1 MKGLTISR
9 KLLLMFV
16 VNVIVIGAI
25 AAIVFQSFQGLSDSI
40 AYSSSTV
47 GNYKADLDELRSE
60 QSRLEALTQPFYLNV
75 TPESVEEAK
84 NALGIAF
91 ESMDGS
97 IGKLLGQE
105 YRSVH
110 DLIVIDSAGNVRTS
124 TLSGRQLTAGEELNS
139 IRNGLKE
146 KISPMADSLASS
158 ALKQA
163 ANESKLSASLPDVA
177 VAFGDFRAVRKRLI
191 FLYRRKA
198 GLVEGMP
205 EYEKFMAAMMGGEK
219 GHQVGSTLDDNLFY
233 QLEKQIEELN
243 ALLAEEGDDRSKR
256 MVVPVGGIQTSD
268 KSGDA
273 ERNSRVDVGL
283 GRFDQFL
290 LENQALRAR
299 YVTTTKK
306 FRNYVASVNNIQVS
320 SAYKTFNRRMQKAF
334 KAMESHIK
342 SNKRSEDLSD
352 QFAILNAKLSGGL
365 ADLNRTI
372 EAERKRISEGI
383 LSDGQHFLQVLIG
396 LAVIGAL
403 ISLVIGL
410 FVKRSITRPVD
421 ELVEVAKDI
430 AQGEGDLT
438 KRLSVSETGEL
449 GQLSGWFN
457 SFLQRLSDLIVEI
470 KDFAVNIKHASQ
482 EIASGNQD
490 LSERTH
496 RQSAALQETASSM
509 EQMNSIIQNSAE
521 DAKKAFERT
530 QESQSTV
537 DDSRSNLLTAVQETI
552 DSNQEMLTNVLQT
565 NVRVVDGMADISAN
579 SEKMAGIVTLMND
592 IAFQTNLLALNA
604 SVEAARAGEHGKG
617 FAVVATEVRKLASRS
632 AKASEEIGEL
642 VETNLESVSAG
653 QVLVQDGGRV
663 LEDRRVKVDSMLS
676 SLQESS
682 TSNLTHIQ
690 NAFRELAEVME
701 NIKTASEEQAK
712 GVSEVNQ
719 AIADMERLTQGN
731 ASLVEQNAAASNS
744 MASDTLRLT
753 RLLDAFQVGQRATGP
768 VEEDG
773 GYDPETPVDDAR
785 ADDEQL
791 KYYAPYLTEEKT
803 HSGSV
808 DDDSDHRSATG
819 QRPTDA
825 VLISSQRR
833 EHSGTG
839 EFSEFDSE
847 KPFR

>member
-1 MKGLTISR
+1 
-9 KLLLMFV
+9 
-16 VNVIVIGAI
+16 
-25 AAIVFQSFQGLSDSI
+25 
-40 AYSSSTV
+40 
-47 GNYKADLDELRSE
+47 
-60 QSRLEALTQPFYLNV
+60 
-75 TPESVEEAK
+75 
-84 NALGIAF
+84 
-91 ESMDGS
+91 
-97 IGKLLGQE
+97 
-105 YRSVH
+105 
-110 DLIVIDSAGNVRTS
+110 
-124 TLSGRQLTAGEELNS
+124 
-139 IRNGLKE
+139 
-146 KISPMADSLASS
+146 
-158 ALKQA
+158 
-163 ANESKLSASLPDVA
+163 
-177 VAFGDFRAVRKRLI
+177 
-191 FLYRRKA
+191 
-198 GLVEGMP
+198 
-205 EYEKFMAAMMGGEK
+205 
-219 GHQVGSTLDDNLFY
+219 
-233 QLEKQIEELN
+233 
-243 ALLAEEGDDRSKR
+243 
-256 MVVPVGGIQTSD
+256 
-268 KSGDA
+268 
-273 ERNSRVDVGL
+273 
-283 GRFDQFL
+283 
-290 LENQALRAR
+290 
-299 YVTTTKK
+299 
-306 FRNYVASVNNIQVS
+306 
-320 SAYKTFNRRMQKAF
+320 
-334 KAMESHIK
+334 
-342 SNKRSEDLSD
+342 
-352 QFAILNAKLSGGL
+352 
-365 ADLNRTI
+365 
-372 EAERKRISEGI
+372 
-383 LSDGQHFLQVLIG
+383 
-396 LAVIGAL
+396 
-403 ISLVIGL
+403 
-410 FVKRSITRPVD
+410 
-421 ELVEVAKDI
+421 
-430 AQGEGDLT
+430 
-438 KRLSVSETGEL
+438 
-449 GQLSGWFN
+449 
-457 SFLQRLSDLIVEI
+457 
-470 KDFAVNIKHASQ
+470 
-482 EIASGNQD
+482 
-490 LSERTH
+490 
-496 RQSAALQETASSM
+496 
-509 EQMNSIIQNSAE
+509 MNSIIQNSAE

-803 HSGSV
+803 HLGSA

>member
-9 KLLLMFV
+9 KLLLIFL

-40 AYSSSTV
+40 TYSSSTV

-84 NALGIAF
+84 YTLGLALEYIDQ
-91 ESMDGS
+91 SM
-97 IGKLLGQE
+97 GKLLGAE
-105 YRSVH
+105 YASVRNLAIQPAEG
-110 DLIVIDSAGNVRTS
+110 DAASSSPMIM
-124 TLSGRQLTAGEELNS
+124 GEELKAIQSVLDES
-139 IRNGLKE
+139 IA
-146 KISPMADSLASS
+146 PMIDSMASS
-158 ALKQA
+158 ALKQVV
-163 ANESKLSASLPDVA
+163 NEGKLSASLPDVA
-177 VAFGDFRAVRKRLI
+177 VAFGDFRAVRKRLS

-198 GLVEGMP
+198 SLVAGMP

-219 GHQVGSTLDDNLFY
+219 GHQTASTLDDNLFY

-243 ALLAEEGDDRSKR
+243 ALLAEGEDDR
-256 MVVPVGGIQTSD
+256 
-268 KSGDA
+268 
-273 ERNSRVDVGL
+273 VDTGL
-283 GRFDQFL
+283 GRFDQL
-290 LENQALRAR
+290 LLDHQALRAR
-299 YVTTTKK
+299 YVTTKNK
-306 FRNYVASVNNIQVS
+306 FRDYVSSVNNVQVS
-320 SAYKTFNRRMQKAF
+320 SVYKTFDRRTLKAF

-342 SNKRSEDLSD
+342 SSKRSEDLSD

-372 EAERKRISEGI
+372 EAERKRVSEGI
-383 LSDGQHFLQVLIG
+383 LSDGQNFLQVLIG

-403 ISLVIGL
+403 ISLMIGL

-457 SFLQRLSDLIVEI
+457 LFLQRIGDLIIEI
-470 KDFAVNIKHASQ
+470 KDFAGNIEHASQ
-482 EIASGNQD
+482 EIASGNKD

-530 QESQSTV
+530 QDSQGTV

-565 NVRVVDGMADISAN
+565 NVKVVDGMADISAN

-604 SVEAARAGEHGKG
+604 SIEAARAGEHGKG

-632 AKASEEIGEL
+632 AKASEEIGGL
-642 VETNLESVSAG
+642 VETNLESVGAG
-653 QVLVQDGGRV
+653 QMLVQEGGRE
-663 LEDRRVKVDSMLS
+663 LEERRVNVDSMLS

-731 ASLVEQNAAASNS
+731 ASLVEQNAAASDS

-753 RLLDAFQVGQRATGP
+753 RLLDGFQVGHRPTGQS
-768 VEEDG
+768 EEDG
-773 GYDPETPVDDAR
+773 DHYPETLGGA
-785 ADDEQL
+785 ASGDDEKL
-791 KYYAPYLTEEKT
+791 KYYAPYLTEENPKP
-803 HSGSV
+803 GSAERHL
-808 DDDSDHRSATG
+808 DHRSATEQG
-819 QRPTDA
+819 LTDA
-825 VLISSQRR
+825 ELIPARRAESSK
-833 EHSGTG
+833 TG

>member
-9 KLLLMFV
+9 KLLLIFA

-25 AAIVFQSFQGLSDSI
+25 AAIVFQSFQDLSDSI
-40 AYSSSTV
+40 TYSSSTV

-75 TPESVEEAK
+75 TPESVKEAK
-84 NALGIAF
+84 YTLGLALEYIDQ
-91 ESMDGS
+91 SM
-97 IGKLLGQE
+97 GKLLGAE
-105 YRSVH
+105 YESVRNLAIQPAEG
-110 DLIVIDSAGNVRTS
+110 DAASSSPMIM
-124 TLSGRQLTAGEELNS
+124 GEELKAIQSVLDES
-139 IRNGLKE
+139 IA
-146 KISPMADSLASS
+146 PMIDSIASS
-158 ALKQA
+158 ALKQVV
-163 ANESKLSASLPDVA
+163 NEGKLSASLPDVA

-198 GLVEGMP
+198 SLVGGMP

-219 GHQVGSTLDDNLFY
+219 GHQAASTLDDNLFY

-243 ALLAEEGDDRSKR
+243 ALLAEGEDDRSKR
-256 MVVPVGGIQTSD
+256 MVVAVGGVQSLD
-268 KSGDA
+268 KSGNA
-273 ERNSRVDVGL
+273 EKDSPVDTGL

-290 LENQALRAR
+290 LDHQALRAR
-299 YVTTTKK
+299 YVTTKNQ
-306 FRNYVASVNNIQVS
+306 FRDYVSSVNNVQVS
-320 SAYKTFNRRMQKAF
+320 SVYKTFDRRTLKAF

-342 SNKRSEDLSD
+342 SSKRSEDLSD
-352 QFAILNAKLSGGL
+352 EFAILNAKLSGGL

-372 EAERKRISEGI
+372 EAERQRVSEGI
-383 LSDGQHFLQVLIG
+383 LSDGQDFLQVLIG

-403 ISLVIGL
+403 ISLMIGL

-457 SFLQRLSDLIVEI
+457 LFLQRIGDLIIEI
-470 KDFAVNIKHASQ
+470 KDFAGNIEHASQ
-482 EIASGNQD
+482 EIASGNKD

-530 QESQSTV
+530 QDSQGTV

-565 NVRVVDGMADISAN
+565 NVKVVDGMADISAN

-604 SVEAARAGEHGKG
+604 SIEAARAGEHGKG

-632 AKASEEIGEL
+632 AKASEEIGGL
-642 VETNLESVSAG
+642 VETNLESVGAG
-653 QVLVQDGGRV
+653 QMLVQEGGRE
-663 LEDRRVKVDSMLS
+663 LEERRVNVDSMLS

-731 ASLVEQNAAASNS
+731 ASLVEQNAAASDS

-753 RLLDAFQVGQRATGP
+753 RLLDAFQVGHRPTGQS
-768 VEEDG
+768 EEDG
-773 GYDPETPVDDAR
+773 DHYSGTLQGA
-785 ADDEQL
+785 ASGDDEKL
-791 KYYAPYLTEEKT
+791 KYYAPYLTEENPKP
-803 HSGSV
+803 GSAERHL
-808 DDDSDHRSATG
+808 DHRSATEQG
-819 QRPTDA
+819 LTDA
-825 VLISSQRR
+825 ELIPARRAESSK
-833 EHSGTG
+833 TG

>member
-9 KLLLMFV
+9 KLLLIFA
-16 VNVIVIGAI
+16 VNVIVIGGI
-25 AAIVFQSFQGLSDSI
+25 AAIVFQSFQDLSDSI
-40 AYSSSTV
+40 TYSSSTV

-84 NALGIAF
+84 YTLGLALEYIDQ
-91 ESMDGS
+91 SM
-97 IGKLLGQE
+97 GKLLGAE
-105 YRSVH
+105 YASVRNLAIQPAEG
-110 DLIVIDSAGNVRTS
+110 DAASSSPMIM
-124 TLSGRQLTAGEELNS
+124 GEELKAIQSVLDES
-139 IRNGLKE
+139 IA
-146 KISPMADSLASS
+146 PMIDSMASS
-158 ALKQA
+158 ALKQVV
-163 ANESKLSASLPDVA
+163 NEGKLSASLPDVA
-177 VAFGDFRAVRKRLI
+177 VAFGDFRAVRKRLG

-198 GLVEGMP
+198 SLVAGMP

-219 GHQVGSTLDDNLFY
+219 GHQTASTLDDNLFY

-243 ALLAEEGDDRSKR
+243 ALLAEGEDDR
-256 MVVPVGGIQTSD
+256 
-268 KSGDA
+268 
-273 ERNSRVDVGL
+273 VDTGL

-290 LENQALRAR
+290 LDHQALRAR
-299 YVTTTKK
+299 YVTTKNK
-306 FRNYVASVNNIQVS
+306 FRDYVSSVNNVQVS
-320 SAYKTFNRRMQKAF
+320 SVYKTFDRRTLKAF

-342 SNKRSEDLSD
+342 SSKRSEDLSD

-372 EAERKRISEGI
+372 EAERKRVSEGI
-383 LSDGQHFLQVLIG
+383 LSDGQNFLQVLIG

-403 ISLVIGL
+403 ISLMIGL

-457 SFLQRLSDLIVEI
+457 LFLQRIGDLIIEI
-470 KDFAVNIKHASQ
+470 KDFAGNIEHASQ
-482 EIASGNQD
+482 EIASGNKD

-530 QESQSTV
+530 QDSQGTV

-565 NVRVVDGMADISAN
+565 NVKVVDGMADISAN

-604 SVEAARAGEHGKG
+604 SIEAARAGEHGKG

-632 AKASEEIGEL
+632 AKASEEIGGL
-642 VETNLESVSAG
+642 VETNLESVGAG
-653 QVLVQDGGRV
+653 QMLVQEGGRE
-663 LEDRRVKVDSMLS
+663 LEERRVNVDSMLS

-731 ASLVEQNAAASNS
+731 ASLVEQNAAASDS

-753 RLLDAFQVGQRATGP
+753 RLLDAFQVGHRPTGQS
-768 VEEDG
+768 EEDG
-773 GYDPETPVDDAR
+773 DHYPETLGGA
-785 ADDEQL
+785 ASGDDEKL
-791 KYYAPYLTEEKT
+791 KYYAPYLTEENPKP
-803 HSGSV
+803 GSAERHL
-808 DDDSDHRSATG
+808 DHRSATEQG
-819 QRPTDA
+819 LTDA
-825 VLISSQRR
+825 ELIPARRAESSK
-833 EHSGTG
+833 TG

>member
-9 KLLLMFV
+9 KLLLIFA
-16 VNVIVIGAI
+16 VNVIVIGGI
-25 AAIVFQSFQGLSDSI
+25 AAIVFQSFQDLSDSI
-40 AYSSSTV
+40 TYSSSTV

-84 NALGIAF
+84 YTLGLALEYIDQ
-91 ESMDGS
+91 SM
-97 IGKLLGQE
+97 GKLLGAE
-105 YRSVH
+105 YASVRNLAIQPAEG
-110 DLIVIDSAGNVRTS
+110 DAASSSPMIM
-124 TLSGRQLTAGEELNS
+124 GEELKAIQSVLDES
-139 IRNGLKE
+139 IA
-146 KISPMADSLASS
+146 PMIDSMASS
-158 ALKQA
+158 ALKQVV
-163 ANESKLSASLPDVA
+163 NEGKLSASLPDVA
-177 VAFGDFRAVRKRLI
+177 VAFGDFRAVRKRLG

-198 GLVEGMP
+198 SLVAGMP

-219 GHQVGSTLDDNLFY
+219 GHQTASTLDDNLFY

-243 ALLAEEGDDRSKR
+243 ALLAEGEDDR
-256 MVVPVGGIQTSD
+256 
-268 KSGDA
+268 
-273 ERNSRVDVGL
+273 VDTGL

-290 LENQALRAR
+290 LDHQALRAR
-299 YVTTTKK
+299 YVTTKNK
-306 FRNYVASVNNIQVS
+306 FRDYVSSVNNVQVS
-320 SAYKTFNRRMQKAF
+320 SVYKTFDRRTLKAF

-342 SNKRSEDLSD
+342 SSKRSEDLSD

-372 EAERKRISEGI
+372 EAERKRVSEGI
-383 LSDGQHFLQVLIG
+383 LSDGQNFLQVLIG

-403 ISLVIGL
+403 ISLMIGL

-457 SFLQRLSDLIVEI
+457 LFLQRIGDLIIEI
-470 KDFAVNIKHASQ
+470 KDFAGNIEHASQ
-482 EIASGNQD
+482 EIASGNKD

-530 QESQSTV
+530 QDSQGTV

-565 NVRVVDGMADISAN
+565 NVKVVDGMADISAN

-604 SVEAARAGEHGKG
+604 SIEAARAGEHGKG

-632 AKASEEIGEL
+632 AKASEEIGGL
-642 VETNLESVSAG
+642 VETNLESVGAG
-653 QVLVQDGGRV
+653 QMLVQEGGRE
-663 LEDRRVKVDSMLS
+663 LEERRVNVDSMLS

-731 ASLVEQNAAASNS
+731 ASLVEQNAAASDS

-753 RLLDAFQVGQRATGP
+753 RLLDAFQVGHRPTGQS
-768 VEEDG
+768 EEDG
-773 GYDPETPVDDAR
+773 DHYPETLRGA
-785 ADDEQL
+785 ASGDDEKL
-791 KYYAPYLTEEKT
+791 KYYAPYLTEENPKP
-803 HSGSV
+803 GSAERHL
-808 DDDSDHRSATG
+808 DHRSATEQG
-819 QRPTDA
+819 LTDA
-825 VLISSQRR
+825 ELIPARRAESSK
-833 EHSGTG
+833 TG

>member
-9 KLLLMFV
+9 KLLLIFL

-40 AYSSSTV
+40 TYSSSTV

-84 NALGIAF
+84 YTLGLALEYIDQ
-91 ESMDGS
+91 SM
-97 IGKLLGQE
+97 GKLLGAE
-105 YRSVH
+105 YASVRNLAIQPAEG
-110 DLIVIDSAGNVRTS
+110 DAASSSPMIM
-124 TLSGRQLTAGEELNS
+124 GEELKAIQSVLDES
-139 IRNGLKE
+139 IA
-146 KISPMADSLASS
+146 PMIDSMASS
-158 ALKQA
+158 ALKQVV
-163 ANESKLSASLPDVA
+163 NEGKLSASLPDVA
-177 VAFGDFRAVRKRLI
+177 VAFGDFRAVRKRLG

-198 GLVEGMP
+198 SLVAGMP

-219 GHQVGSTLDDNLFY
+219 GHQTASTLDDNLFY

-243 ALLAEEGDDRSKR
+243 ALLAEGEDDR
-256 MVVPVGGIQTSD
+256 
-268 KSGDA
+268 
-273 ERNSRVDVGL
+273 VDTGL
-283 GRFDQFL
+283 GRFDQL
-290 LENQALRAR
+290 LLDHQALRAR
-299 YVTTTKK
+299 YVTTKNK
-306 FRNYVASVNNIQVS
+306 FRDYVSSVNNVQVS
-320 SAYKTFNRRMQKAF
+320 SVYKTFDRRTLKAF

-342 SNKRSEDLSD
+342 SSKRSEDLSD
-352 QFAILNAKLSGGL
+352 EFAILNAKLSGGL

-372 EAERKRISEGI
+372 EAERERVSEGI
-383 LSDGQHFLQVLIG
+383 LSDGQNFLQVLIG

-403 ISLVIGL
+403 ISLMIGL

-457 SFLQRLSDLIVEI
+457 LFLQRIGDLIIEI
-470 KDFAVNIKHASQ
+470 KDFAGNIEHASQ
-482 EIASGNQD
+482 EIASGNKD

-530 QESQSTV
+530 QDSQGTV

-565 NVRVVDGMADISAN
+565 NVKVVDGMADISAN

-604 SVEAARAGEHGKG
+604 SIEAARAGEHGKG

-632 AKASEEIGEL
+632 AKASEEIGGL

-653 QVLVQDGGRV
+653 QMLVQEGGRE
-663 LEDRRVKVDSMLS
+663 LEERRVNVDSMLS

-731 ASLVEQNAAASNS
+731 ASLVEQNAAASDS

-753 RLLDAFQVGQRATGP
+753 RLLDAFQVGHRPTGQS
-768 VEEDG
+768 EEDG
-773 GYDPETPVDDAR
+773 DHYPETLGGA
-785 ADDEQL
+785 ASGDDEKL
-791 KYYAPYLTEEKT
+791 KYYAPYLTEENPKP
-803 HSGSV
+803 GSAERHL
-808 DDDSDHRSATG
+808 DHRSATEQG
-819 QRPTDA
+819 LTDA
-825 VLISSQRR
+825 ELIPARRAESSK
-833 EHSGTG
+833 TG